1 MKTEP
6 AADHVF
12 DIVTFIISL
21 ISLLQVWLERVP
33 IIKWLW
39 PRAWDMRRMF
49 RRASTDDGSVALDH
63 LRTDLERSP
72 ELKKVLSH
80 LEDLQ
85 SGQQVVLERLT
96 DLENRLKDREDEL
109 SRNGHQKQRVDRL
122 LSSLEGAVATLQAR
136 TDAPSTGCERC
147 HVLEEATH
155 HFLSRARAIQDRKV

>member
-6 AADHVF
+6 AANHIF

-21 ISLLQVWLERVP
+21 ISLLEGWLERVP
-33 IIKWLW
+33 GIKWLW
-39 PRAWDMRRMF
+39 PRAWDMRRMPQ
-49 RRASTDDGSVALDH
+49 RASTNDGSVALDH
-63 LRTDLERSP
+63 LRTDLESSQ
-72 ELKKVLSH
+72 EFDKVLSR

-85 SGQQVVLERLT
+85 SGQKVVLERLT
-96 DLENRLKDREDEL
+96 VLENRLKDREDEL
-109 SRNGHQKQRVDRL
+109 SMNEHQQQRVDRL

-136 TDAPSTGCERC
+136 NDASSTGCERC